1 MSGDGRTAMS
11 PSTKPVRSGNRLRVV
26 ERQPFMSALA
36 LRRTLRALLGCGT
49 IAAIVWGGTYSYA
62 ALDHP
67 VTRVF
72 IDGEVDPA
80 ERAQV
85 EAVVNRSL
93 KGGVLSVDAQAI
105 VEGLQALG
113 WTRSVSVRRVWPD
126 RIEVALAHS
135 VPIARWNSNGLLGDD
150 GRAFPYVGQ
159 RIPADLPNLFGPRG
173 SAAEV
178 VRHYGVL
185 REIFGPAGLLVTR
198 TGQDEKGNWSMVLDG
213 QIAVLLGNRDVLD
226 RARRVVDL
234 YARHLAAERDRIA
247 RVDARYANGV
257 AVAWHAP
264 GGEATAP
271 GESGSDAQL
280 DSQQRAQQNTQQQVP
295 QQDGAALAGIHAAE
309 QQHMAL
315 AVAGTQ

>member
-1 MSGDGRTAMS
+1 MSDRQAVMS
-11 PSTKPVRSGNRLRVV
+11 PMKTPVRSATKPRVV
-26 ERQPFMSALA
+26 ERQPFIGAHA
-36 LRRTLRALLGCGT
+36 LRSTLRALLGSGT

-85 EAVVNRSL
+85 EAVVNKSL
-93 KGGVLSVDAQAI
+93 KGGVLSVDAHAI

-150 GRAFPYVGQ
+150 GRAFRYVGQ
-159 RIPADLPNLFGPRG
+159 RIQPDLPNLFGPPD
-173 SAAEV
+173 SAVEV
-178 VRHYGVL
+178 VRHYRVL

-213 QIAVLLGNRDVLD
+213 QIEVLLGNSDVLD

-234 YARHLAAERDRIA
+234 YARHLAAERDRIE

-264 GGEATAP
+264 DGTAATP
-271 GESGSDAQL
+271 GDSSANAQRG
-280 DSQQRAQQNTQQQVP
+280 SQQHAQQITQP
-295 QQDGAALAGIHAAE
+295 NGAALAGINADK